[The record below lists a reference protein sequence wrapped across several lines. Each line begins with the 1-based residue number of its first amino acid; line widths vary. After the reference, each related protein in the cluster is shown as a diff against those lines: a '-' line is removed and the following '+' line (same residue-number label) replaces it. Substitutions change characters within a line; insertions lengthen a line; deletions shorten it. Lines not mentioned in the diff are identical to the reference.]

1 MKQKSDALFRI
12 WSLVMILSGIILLA
26 LDGYLMVLRFK
37 TPELSRFLTLIAT
50 LLLLAC
56 AVLEIVCGI
65 KSIAFISTAS
75 RGRRFRAV
83 QSKIRTFKR
92 LSLAAIILALLQII
106 LSCVFGIIIWQL
118 ALIVLFGIITP
129 LIELL
134 STRALHS

>member
-1 MKQKSDALFRI
+1 MFELHDPPVASDQGDSAKRRTGSGSRPKSFR
-12 WSLVMILSGIILLA
+12 
-26 LDGYLMVLRFK
+26 RH
-37 TPELSRFLTLIAT
+37 TPSPRSKRISAAHSTEA
-50 LLLLAC
+50 A
-56 AVLEIVCGI
+56 
-65 KSIAFISTAS
+65 IAFISTAS